1 MNKIT
6 FYKYQGTG
14 NDFVITSDLFS
25 LTIEQIIALC
35 HRKFGIGADGVIV
48 MKKESSVDFDMMYY
62 NADGSESFCGNGSRC
77 AVMHAKFL
85 GWIEDQCTFNS
96 NDGLHEAKIEG
107 ELVHLKMHNVNFVDK
122 KGDNY
127 IINTGSPHYILF
139 EKSLDFDIVDSAK
152 QIRYSA
158 PFAEK
163 GINVN
168 FIKSDKEALQI
179 RTYERGVE
187 DETLSCGTGV
197 TAAVIAEF
205 IHTTT
210 VKPTHQRKVQTK
222 GGELAVSFDNT
233 IRGFENIYLI
243 GPAVQVFK
251 GEIVI

>member
-1 MNKIT
+1 MTNIQ

-14 NDFVITSDLFS
+14 NDFVITSDTFELS
-25 LTIEQIIALC
+25 TEQIIKLC
-35 HRKFGIGADGVIV
+35 DRKFGIGADGVIV
-48 MKKESSVDFDMMYY
+48 MKKESSTDFDMMYY

-85 GWIEDQCTFNS
+85 GWIENTCSFNS
-96 NDGLHEAKIEG
+96 NDGLHEAKIEE

-122 KGDNY
+122 KGDDY
-127 IINTGSPHYILF
+127 IINTGSPHYILLQD
-139 EKSLDFDIVDSAK
+139 SLDFDIVASAK
-152 QIRYSA
+152 EIRYSA
-158 PFAEK
+158 PFADK

-168 FIKSDKEALQI
+168 FIKSDKEALEI

-210 VKPTHQRKVQTK
+210 VKPTHHRKVQTK
-222 GGELAVSFDNT
+222 GGELAVSFENT
-233 IRGFENIYLI
+233 IKGFENIYLI

-251 GEIVI
+251 GEISL